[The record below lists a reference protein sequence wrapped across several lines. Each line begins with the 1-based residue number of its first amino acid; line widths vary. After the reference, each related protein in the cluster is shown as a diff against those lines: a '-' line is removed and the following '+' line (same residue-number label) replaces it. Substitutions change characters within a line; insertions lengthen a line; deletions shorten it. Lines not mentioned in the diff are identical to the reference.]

1 MTQRD
6 YALKWLFY
14 SLATLLLVVLQDVI
28 LDHIQ
33 LWGVHP
39 FLLPLIPALAVMW
52 EGNEGV
58 IFSLVFGLLT
68 DLTTKGPI
76 PCFYTLAFFVICFV
90 TTLIIKHLIVPGF
103 FCAIVI
109 SALSIVLCDLLQILF
124 LSYNVGISLTPA
136 LLLTAKELISVAI
149 MPLIYFLFRWLHSR
163 SQTD

>member
-76 PCFYTLAFFVICFV
+76 PCF
-90 TTLIIKHLIVPGF
+90 
-103 FCAIVI
+103 
-109 SALSIVLCDLLQILF
+109 
-124 LSYNVGISLTPA
+124 
-136 LLLTAKELISVAI
+136 
-149 MPLIYFLFRWLHSR
+149 
-163 SQTD
+163 